1 MFNAISRAWQTDS
14 TTKEDDQHNVREG
27 SGEVD
32 SLEKERNLITFC
44 GSLHEQASYVSFAS

>member
-1 MFNAISRAWQTDS
+1 MFNAISRAWQTDA

-32 SLEKERNLITFC
+32 SLKTRKKFDYILW
-44 GSLHEQASYVSFAS
+44 